1 MIKRIFFSHLSAS
14 RLFTICSI
22 FLFVF
27 VAQTQTIPPPYINYQ
42 AVLYDVNGAN
52 PNSPLTNQSFS
63 TFVNIND
70 ELGNL
75 LYREEHYASTDA
87 NGLITVKMGDGL
99 YTAGPIT
106 NFNLINW
113 GVGKYYLV
121 VDFDING
128 TISSTAPEQL
138 VTVPYSFYAGKSGNG
153 VSTIT
158 SNGNQ
163 TLTITYDNGTTYTT
177 QALVGFEGPQG
188 PAGAQGATGQSAYD
202 LWLSQGNAGTVDDF
216 LNASAYE
223 IWLAQGNTG
232 TQQDFLNTL
241 VGPQG
246 PQGVQGAAG
255 PQGPI
260 GLTGQAGAPGIQGI
274 QGPAGSAGNDG
285 QDGVGIVTTTS
296 NNDGTVT
303 FTYSDGTSSTLAVGT
318 GTSGIVGN
326 GYVSNIS
333 LSEFMNQASGSL
345 RKVKVDNEGRINIL
359 GYFSGSLSIFD
370 TTFVSTGQGTQ
381 HGVFLIQL
389 SQQNTLNWAK
399 YIGNTP
405 NSGTVGLGDLGI
417 DTMNNLYAGFASTL
431 VKIDENGNLIWS
443 KSFTNVI
450 GVEVD
455 SNQNILCLYGN
466 LNFNLVKLSNVGN
479 TIWNV
484 GVGSTT
490 LSSANADLSLAPN
503 GDAFV
508 LYNTSATSC
517 LSGNTRVVVT
527 KINFTNGSTLW
538 TRTSTQNISATP
550 CASAGLT
557 LAIGSDNNG
566 NCYVFS
572 SAGTTIQISG
582 ITGSCLL
589 ISSSGAVTNVPSSWS
604 GSSLKNTDPV
614 CIPNGNDVYY
624 ISFNQQYSLNKNDL
638 RLIKQT
644 NTGSYESVIGI
655 GEINLGPQS
664 YISGLDFDSSNNLYL
679 VIWNNGS
686 IPLEYSAEVLTSV
699 TNITGNSGLQILKIT
714 P

>member
-1 MIKRIFFSHLSAS
+1 
-14 RLFTICSI
+14 
-22 FLFVF
+22 
-27 VAQTQTIPPPYINYQ
+27 
-42 AVLYDVNGAN
+42 LYDVNGAN

-484 GVGSTT
+484 GVGSTS

-589 ISSSGAVTNVPSSWS
+589 ISSSGAVTAVPSSWS